1 MWISIYLFA
10 FLCGTPQTSMEIL
23 GVLTVVAI
31 VNYWLLI
38 PTALMAVLFMILRSI
53 YIKAGRSVKRI
64 EAQSEDYSFAS
75 FV

>member
-1 MWISIYLFA
+1 
-10 FLCGTPQTSMEIL
+10 MEIL

-38 PTALMAVLFMILRSI
+38 PTALMAVLFMILRNI

-64 EAQSEDYSFAS
+64 EAQSGDE
-75 FV
+75 